1 MYGSLFSLARSFVRS
16 LVSAHIHTL
25 AIAHF
30 SLWFGYEI
38 CIVRL
43 CHASIVAAVAAKC
56 CLLARTF
63 NFNWN
68 NYTDRREL

>member
-1 MYGSLFSLARSFVRS
+1 MYGSLFSLARE
-16 LVSAHIHTL
+16 HIHTL
-25 AIAHF
+25 TLTLGTRHSHTFLFDSAI
-30 SLWFGYEI
+30 EI

-56 CLLARTF
+56 CLLACTF

-68 NYTDRREL
+68 NYTDSREL